1 MKVAEAPRFA
11 LEKNQRLSSSMLWRL
26 QRRFYSEQTIDAWRQ
41 SIVPHYVTSNTF
53 IAQAYAKLVFGYL
66 RDVLRDGSHDPQAPL
81 YVLELGAGSGRFS
94 YHFLTYFF
102 SMLAQSVHSETRV
115 TFVMSDFSEK
125 NLRFWRQ
132 HPSLQAFVA
141 QGQLDFAL
149 VDLSQQKDIMLLH
162 SGTVLA
168 AGQISNPLV
177 VLANYVFDS
186 IEQDAFY
193 VEDGVLYE
201 SLVSLHSANAESDPD
216 DISLLER
223 VQADFVNVPV
233 QGSAYYAEPALNRL
247 LDFYR
252 QTVPAAHVLLPT
264 QALRYLDH
272 LRHISNNRLLLISA
286 DKGISREVDVAAAS
300 APEIATHGSIS
311 LMVNYHAIGR
321 YVQEQGGRVLMPP
334 HRQHSL
340 QFCVMLFDERL
351 AAPTPSLHLYA
362 ETGQAFEDHLC
373 RINPDDFF
381 VLKRFIQGNA
391 EHLSLAQLLAYLRMS
406 GWDAANFWGC
416 YEAFMR
422 HAATLEGPLRH
433 EIASMVESVW
443 NVYYPLGEERDLA
456 FALASLLYEI
466 DHYAEA
472 ITYLEHSLRLYGDDA
487 GTLYNLAMCHAQ
499 LAQLPASA
507 QCIDAALRIDPH
519 YEPALAW
526 QESTQLRLE
535 PRLSVQ
541 AG

>member
-1 MKVAEAPRFA
+1 MNVTAAPRFA
-11 LEKNQRLSSSMLWRL
+11 LEQNQRLSSSMLWRL
-26 QRRFYSEQTIDAWRQ
+26 QRRFYSEQTIDAWRR

-66 RDVLRDGSHDPQAPL
+66 RDVLRDARHDPQAPL

-94 YHFLTYFF
+94 YHFLTSFF
-102 SMLAQSVHSETRV
+102 AMLEQSVHREVRV

-125 NLRFWRQ
+125 NLQFWRQ
-132 HPSLQAFVA
+132 HSSLQAFVA

-149 VDLSQQKDIMLLH
+149 VDLSQSQDIMLLQ
-162 SGTVLA
+162 SGATLA

-186 IEQDAFY
+186 IEQDAFC
-193 VEDGVLYE
+193 VEDGILYE
-201 SLVSLHSANAESDPD
+201 SLVSLHSTDAETAFD

-223 VQADFVNVPV
+223 VQASFVNVPV
-233 QGSAYYAEPALNRL
+233 QGGDYYAEPALNSL

-252 QTVPAAHVLLPT
+252 NEFAAANILLPT

-286 DKGISREVDVAAAS
+286 DKGVSREEDIVAAA

-311 LMVNYHAIGR
+311 LMVNYHAIRR
-321 YVQEQGGRVLMPP
+321 YAQQQGGHVLMPP

-340 QFCVMLFDERL
+340 QFCVMLFDQRL
-351 AAPTPSLHLYA
+351 AASSPAPHLYA

-391 EHLSLAQLLAYLRMS
+391 EHLSLAQLLAYMRMS

-416 YEAFMR
+416 YEAFMQ
-422 HAATLEGPLRH
+422 HAATLEGPLRD
-433 EIASMVESVW
+433 EVAKMAESVW
-443 NVYYPLGEERDLA
+443 SIYYPLGEERDLA
-456 FALASLLYEI
+456 FALAGLLYEI
-466 DHYAEA
+466 GHYAEA

-499 LAQLPASA
+499 LGRLAAGT
-507 QCIDAALRIDPH
+507 QCIDAALQIDPH

-535 PRLSVQ
+535 PRMHAQ
-541 AG
+541 TG

>member
-1 MKVAEAPRFA
+1 MNAAVPADFV
-11 LEKNQRLSSSMLWRL
+11 LERDRRLSASMLWRL
-26 QRRFYSEQTIDAWRQ
+26 QRRFYAEQTIDAWRQ

-94 YHFLTYFF
+94 YHFLTSFF
-102 SMLAQSVHSETRV
+102 AMLEQSVHREVRV

-125 NLRFWRQ
+125 NLQFWRQ
-132 HPSLQAFVA
+132 HPSLQRYVA
-141 QGQLDFAL
+141 QGRLDFAL
-149 VDLSQQKDIMLLH
+149 VDLGQPQDIMLLQ
-162 SGTVLA
+162 SGEVLA
-168 AGQISNPLV
+168 AGKLKNPLM

-201 SLVSLHSANAESDPD
+201 SLVSLHSTDAETALD

-223 VQADFVNVPV
+223 VQASFVNVPV
-233 QGSAYYAEPALNRL
+233 QGGDYYAEPALNSL

-252 QTVPAAHVLLPT
+252 DEFAAANILLPT

-272 LRHISNNRLLLISA
+272 LRHLSNNRLLLISA
-286 DKGISREVDVAAAS
+286 DKGISREEDIVAAA

-321 YVQEQGGRVLMPP
+321 YAQQQGGHVLMPP

-351 AAPTPSLHLYA
+351 AAPEPNRHLYA
-362 ETGQAFEDHLC
+362 ETRQAFEDHLC

-391 EHLSLAQLLAYLRMS
+391 EHLSLAQLLAYMRMS

-416 YEAFMR
+416 YEAFMQ
-422 HAATLEGPLRH
+422 HAATLEGPLRD
-433 EIASMVESVW
+433 EVAKMVESVW
-443 NVYYPLGEERDLA
+443 HIYYPLGEERDLA

-466 DHYAEA
+466 DHHAEA
-472 ITYLEHSLRLYGDDA
+472 IIYLEHSLRLYGDDA
-487 GTLYNLAMCHAQ
+487 GTLYNLAMCHTQ
-499 LAQLPASA
+499 SGRLAAGT
-507 QCIDAALRIDPH
+507 QCIDAALQLDPD
-519 YEPALAW
+519 YQPARVW
-526 QESTQLRLE
+526 QELMHTSLRCT
-535 PRLSVQ
+535 
-541 AG
+541 A